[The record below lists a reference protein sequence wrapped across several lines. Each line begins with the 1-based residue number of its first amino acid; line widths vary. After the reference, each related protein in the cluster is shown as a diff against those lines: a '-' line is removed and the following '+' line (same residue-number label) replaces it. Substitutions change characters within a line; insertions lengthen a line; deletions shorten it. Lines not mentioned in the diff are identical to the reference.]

1 MTSGKVATTVGY
13 ERRNNPALR
22 FTDREAFV
30 RYMNADQPA
39 RPANIANIVAIN
51 QGRRP
56 LTMDAPTAPAL
67 ALDTFDTR
75 RAAGA
80 AVVDA
85 RSTAAYSAGHVPGVY
100 HVHLTN
106 AEFEQRVG
114 WVVPPDVP
122 VLLVLERDADLPR
135 ALYALAFVGLDA
147 RVEGYLKGGMRT
159 WMADGRPMAMLPQV
173 TVHELRDRLEADN
186 GQRTLDVREA
196 AEWRAFHIDGAQHL
210 SYKELVERV
219 GHLGFA
225 PDDPIAVVCEGGVRS
240 STACSL
246 LEMCGYRRVA
256 NVAGGMNA
264 WSAARLPTVDGSG
277 RPIRS

>member
-22 FTDREAFV
+22 FTGRDDFVAF
-30 RYMNADQPA
+30 MNADQPA

-56 LTMDAPTAPAL
+56 LTMGEPTAPGL
-67 ALDTFDTR
+67 ALEAFDAR

-80 AVVDA
+80 VVVDT
-85 RSTAAYSAGHVPGVY
+85 RSTAAYAAGHVPGVY

-114 WVVPPDVP
+114 WLVPPDRP
-122 VLLVLERDADLPR
+122 ILLVVERKDDVAR
-135 ALYALAFVGLDA
+135 ALGALAFVGLDA
-147 RVEGYLKGGMRT
+147 RVEGYLKGGMQA
-159 WMADGRPMAMLPQV
+159 WIDDGRPMATLPQM
-173 TVHELRDRLEADN
+173 TVHELHERLEAAN

-196 AEWRAFHIDGAQHL
+196 AEWRAFHIDGARQL
-210 SYKELVERV
+210 SYTQLVERI
-219 GHLGFA
+219 GELGFA

-246 LEMCGYRRVA
+246 LEMRGYRKLA
-256 NVAGGMNA
+256 NVAGGMTA
-264 WSAARLPTVDGSG
+264 WSAARLPSVDAAG
-277 RPIRS
+277 RPVRS